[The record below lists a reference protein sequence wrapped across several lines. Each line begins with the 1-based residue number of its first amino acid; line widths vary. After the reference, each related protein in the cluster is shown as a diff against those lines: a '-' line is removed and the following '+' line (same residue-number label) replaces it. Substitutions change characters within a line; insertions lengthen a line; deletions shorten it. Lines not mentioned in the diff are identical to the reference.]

1 MNIVIT
7 LHYKM
12 TCEITTINFKVTLDI
27 LINHHILSS
36 KVHESPQWILKTH
49 YGTIMNMYIYVYI
62 ILKNE
67 WWNKT
72 SGNDV
77 VNKYNIVSDD
87 DL

>member
-27 LINHHILSS
+27 LINHHILSG